1 MRTSGWG
8 VGLVGVAGG
17 LVLVLLGAA
26 ASEASDASDP
36 SVFNTCVQ
44 RNGEARIVKPSESCR
59 QNETAL
65 HWDIPGPASD
75 ALAPGSR
82 RPTGEPA
89 PLGPSGRSVAVEEL
103 NGRPCT
109 TPGGP
114 EGMVIEVRFYGKN
127 GIPTLRCRVPGG
139 RFIDHGDQ
147 TVTDTLTGLM
157 WEKKVAGGNWGN
169 TCLTELHG
177 VGSACTWDQ
186 AMDDWLDLL
195 NGWCDSCAGKG
206 GFAGYTD
213 WRLPTVAE
221 LLTILDTSRVPAIN
235 PAFGETE
242 AREYLTA
249 SSDDAGPPAA
259 VAVNFYNGGAIE
271 VSKSYPTRVRA
282 VRGGP

>member
-8 VGLVGVAGG
+8 
-17 LVLVLLGAA
+17 LVLVRVAVTLVLALPGASAIVA
-26 ASEASDASDP
+26 ADGGDP
-36 SVFNTCVQ
+36 AVIYACVKKT
-44 RNGEARIVKPSESCR
+44 GEV
-59 QNETAL
+59 T
-65 HWDIPGPASD
+65 IPGPSETCRQTETT
-75 ALAPGSR
+75 LR
-82 RPTGEPA
+82 RSTEGGTGETGLPGTA
-89 PLGPSGRSVAVEEL
+89 GRRAIAEEL
-103 NGRPCT
+103 IGLPCA

-114 EGMVIEVRFYGKN
+114 LGLILEVPSYGRS
-127 GIPTLRCRVPGG
+127 GSPTLLCLVSGW

-147 TVTDTLTGLM
+147 TITDTQTGLM

-169 TCLTELHG
+169 TCLTEPHG